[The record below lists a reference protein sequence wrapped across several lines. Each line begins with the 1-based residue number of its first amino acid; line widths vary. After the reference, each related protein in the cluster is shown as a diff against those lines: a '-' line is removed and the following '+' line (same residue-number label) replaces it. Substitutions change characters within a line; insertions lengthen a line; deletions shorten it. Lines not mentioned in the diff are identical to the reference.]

1 MPRAHND
8 NEARLLAY
16 LSAGIRTSEDIQK
29 RFGLSQSTVSRL
41 LTGLRDEVVVI
52 GRARSR
58 RYTVRRDVR
67 GLGGDFPVFSIDPE
81 GNALSLGVLAAVG
94 HDEYL
99 WQPKNGEAVSSK
111 SLPWFLA
118 DLRPDG
124 FTGRAFVRRL
134 HEDLALPPRVLDW
147 HDDHVLAALSRR
159 GEDCMGDL
167 VVGQESLDRYFRL
180 TRESGVPIPQ
190 DELPAAYSDLASRAM
205 DGQPVGSSAGGEQ
218 PKFTACIERAGEVLN
233 VLVKFSPPVETAEG
247 RRWADL
253 LVCEHIGLRLVQ
265 EQGIP
270 AAKTTLLESG
280 GRVFLEV
287 VRFDRVGRFGRL
299 PMVSLRAID
308 NEFYGR
314 QDNWADA
321 ARRMEA
327 DGSMSREDARNL
339 RWLSAFGDLIANT
352 DQHFG
357 NISLAGKAGRYT
369 LLPAYDMLPMF
380 YRPMDGAAPMKPFRP
395 PAFTTAAA
403 GEWDS
408 AFHAAMVFWER
419 AGEELRISDDFRV
432 ICRANLETVRNLEAG
447 PRLVG

>member
-1 MPRAHND
+1 MSRARND

-16 LSAGIRTSEDIQK
+16 LAAGIRTSEDIQK
-29 RFGLSQSTVSRL
+29 RLALSQPTVSRL
-41 LTGLRDEVVVI
+41 LTGLRDEVLVI

-58 RYTVRRDVR
+58 RYTLRRDVR

-81 GNALSLGVLAAVG
+81 GNASTLGGLAAVG

-99 WQPKNGEAVSSK
+99 WQPKTGEAVSSK

-147 HDDHVLAALSRR
+147 HEDHVLAALSRR
-159 GEDCMGDL
+159 GEDCMGNL

-180 TRESGVPIPQ
+180 TRESGAPIPE
-190 DELPAAYSDLASRAM
+190 DELPAAYSDLAGRAM

-233 VLVKFSPPVETAEG
+233 VLVKFSPPVETIEG

-253 LVCEHIGLRLVQ
+253 LVCEHIALQLVQ

-270 AAKTTLLESG
+270 AARTTLLESG

-299 PMVSLRAID
+299 PMVSLRAVD

-314 QDNWADA
+314 QDSWAA
-321 ARRMEA
+321 AATRMEA
-327 DGSMSREDARNL
+327 DGSMSREGASNL
-339 RWLSAFGDLIANT
+339 RWLAAFGDLIANT
-352 DQHFG
+352 DQQFG
-357 NISLAGKAGRYT
+357 NISLAGKAGRYI

-380 YRPMDGAAPMKPFRP
+380 YRPMDGAAHVKPFRAP
-395 PAFTTAAA
+395 TFTAAA
-403 GEWDS
+403 AGAWDS
-408 AFHAAMVFWER
+408 ALRAAMVFWDR
-419 AGEELRISDDFRV
+419 AGEDLRISREFRV
-432 ICRANLETVRNLEAG
+432 ICRANLETVRNLETG

>member
-8 NEARLLAY
+8 NEARLLSY
-16 LSAGIRTSEDIQK
+16 LAAGIRTSEEIQK
-29 RFGLSQSTVSRL
+29 RLGLSQPTVSRL
-41 LTGLRDEVVVI
+41 ITGLGDEVVVI
-52 GRARSR
+52 GRARAR
-58 RYTVRRDVR
+58 RYTLRRDVR
-67 GLGGDFPVFSIDPE
+67 GLGGDFPVFRIDPE
-81 GNALSLGVLAAVG
+81 GNASSLGGLAAVG

-99 WQPKNGEAVSSK
+99 WQPKDGEAVSLK

-159 GEDCMGDL
+159 GEDTMGDL
-167 VVGQESLDRYFRL
+167 VVGRESLDRYFRL
-180 TRESGVPIPQ
+180 TRETGAPIAQ
-190 DELPAAYSDLASRAM
+190 DELPVAYPDLAGKAM

-233 VLVKFSPPVETAEG
+233 VLVKFSPPVESIEG

-253 LVCEHIGLRLVQ
+253 LVCEHIALQIVQ

-270 AAKTTLLESG
+270 AAKTTLLESK

-287 VRFDRVGRFGRL
+287 VRFDRVGRYGRL
-299 PMVSLRAID
+299 PMISLRAIV
-308 NEFYGR
+308 NECYGR
-314 QDNWADA
+314 QDSWVAVA
-321 ARRMEA
+321 KRMEA
-327 DGSMSREDARNL
+327 DRSISREDAGNL
-339 RWLSAFGDLIANT
+339 RWLSVFGDLIANT

-357 NISLAGKAGRYT
+357 NISLAGKGGRYS

-380 YRPMDGAAPMKPFRP
+380 YRPMDGAAHVKPFRP
-395 PAFTTAAA
+395 PAFATTAA

-408 AFHAAMVFWER
+408 ALRAAMVFWGR
-419 AGEELRISDDFRV
+419 AGEDLRISRDFRQV
-432 ICRANLETVRNLEAG
+432 CRANLEIVRDLETG

>member
-1 MPRAHND
+1 MSRAHND

-16 LSAGIRTSEDIQK
+16 LAAGVRTSEDIQK
-29 RFGLSQSTVSRL
+29 RLGLSQPTVSRL
-41 LTGLRDEVVVI
+41 ISGLGDQILVI
-52 GRARSR
+52 GKARLR
-58 RYTVRRDVR
+58 RYALRRDAR
-67 GLGGDFPVFSIDPE
+67 GLGGDFPVFRIDPD
-81 GNALSLGVLAAVG
+81 GNASSLGVLSAVG
-94 HDEYL
+94 PDEYL
-99 WQPKNGEAVSSK
+99 WQAKVGGAVQSK

-147 HDDHVLAALSRR
+147 QDDHVLVALSRR
-159 GEDCMGDL
+159 GEDAMGDL

-180 TRESGVPIPQ
+180 TREPGSPLSQ
-190 DELPAAYSDLASRAM
+190 NELADAYPDLARRAM

-218 PKFTACIERAGEVLN
+218 PKFTACIERDGELLN
-233 VLVKFSPPVETAEG
+233 VLVKFSPPVDSVEG

-253 LVCEHIGLRLVQ
+253 LVCEHLALQLVQ
-265 EQGIP
+265 ERGIP
-270 AAKTTLLESG
+270 AAKTALLASE

-299 PMVSLRAID
+299 SMISLRAID

-314 QDNWADA
+314 QDNWVAA

-327 DGSMSREDARNL
+327 DSSMSQQDAQNL
-339 RWLSAFGDLIANT
+339 RWLSVFGDLIANT

-357 NISLAGKAGRYT
+357 NISLAGEAGRYR

-380 YRPMDGAAPMKPFRP
+380 YRPMDGAAPVKTFRP
-395 PAFTTAAA
+395 PAFSTAASGA
-403 GEWDS
+403 WDS
-408 AFHAAMVFWER
+408 ALGAAAVFWER
-419 AGEELRISDDFRV
+419 AGADLRISQDFRL
-432 ICRANLETVRNLEAG
+432 ICRANLKVVRGLETG

>member
-8 NEARLLAY
+8 NAARLLAY
-16 LSAGIRTSEDIQK
+16 LSAGIRTSEEIQK
-29 RFGLSQSTVSRL
+29 RLGLSQPTVSRL
-41 LTGLRDEVVVI
+41 ISGLGDKVVAI

-58 RYTVRRDVR
+58 RYTLRRDVR
-67 GLGGDFPVFSIDPE
+67 GAGGEFPVFSIGPD
-81 GNALSLGVLAAVG
+81 GNASPLGVLTAVG

-99 WQPKNGEAVSSK
+99 WQPKNGEVVSSK

-147 HDDHVLAALSRR
+147 HDDHVLVALSRR
-159 GEDCMGDL
+159 GEDTMGDL
-167 VVGQESLDRYFRL
+167 IVGQESLDRYFRL
-180 TRESGVPIPQ
+180 TRETALPVPQ
-190 DELPAAYSDLASRAM
+190 DELPVIYSNLAGRAM
-205 DGQPVGSSAGGEQ
+205 DGQPAGSSAGGEQ
-218 PKFTACIERAGEVLN
+218 PKFTACIEREREVLN
-233 VLVKFSPPVETAEG
+233 VLVKFSPPVDSVEG

-253 LVCEHIGLRLVQ
+253 LVCEHIALQIVQ
-265 EQGIP
+265 ESGIP
-270 AAKTTLLESG
+270 AARSTLLEAN

-299 PMVSLRAID
+299 PMISLRAID
-308 NEFYGR
+308 NEYYGR
-314 QDNWADA
+314 QDNWAA
-321 ARRMEA
+321 AAKRMEA
-327 DGSMSREDARNL
+327 DRSLSREDAGNL
-339 RWLSAFGDLIANT
+339 RWLSGFGDLIANT

-357 NISLAGKAGRYT
+357 NISLAGQGGRYS

-380 YRPMDGAAPMKPFRP
+380 YRPMDGAAPVKPFRP
-395 PAFTTAAA
+395 PAFATAAV

-408 AFHAAMVFWER
+408 ALRAALLFWGR
-419 AGEELRISDDFRV
+419 AGEDLRISEGFRQV
-432 ICRANLETVRNLEAG
+432 CRANLQIVRDLESG

>member
-1 MPRAHND
+1 MPRAHSD
-8 NEARLLAY
+8 NETRLLAY
-16 LSAGIRTSEDIQK
+16 LAAGIRSSEEIQK
-29 RFGLSQSTVSRL
+29 RLGLSQATVSRL
-41 LTGLRDEVVVI
+41 ITALKDEIVVI

-58 RYTVRRDVR
+58 RYTLRRDVR

-81 GNALSLGVLAAVG
+81 GNATSLGILAAIG
-94 HDEYL
+94 QDAYL
-99 WQPKNGEAVSSK
+99 WQPKNGEAVASK

-134 HEDLALPPRVLDW
+134 HEDLAMPPRVLDW

-159 GEDCMGDL
+159 GEEFMGDL
-167 VVGQESLDRYFRL
+167 IVGRESLDRYFRL
-180 TRESGVPIPQ
+180 TRDSGPPIPQ
-190 DELPAAYSDLASRAM
+190 EELPVAYPELAGKAM

-218 PKFTACIERAGEVLN
+218 PKFTACIERGGEVLN
-233 VLVKFSPPVETAEG
+233 VLVKFSPPVEAVEG

-253 LVCEHIGLRLVQ
+253 LVCEHIALQVVQ

-270 AAKTTLLESG
+270 AAKTTLLQSG
-280 GRVFLEV
+280 GRLFLEV

-314 QDNWADA
+314 QDNWAA
-321 ARRMEA
+321 AAKRMEA
-327 DGSMSREDARNL
+327 DHSISREDAGNL
-339 RWLSAFGDLIANT
+339 RWLSFFGDLIANT

-357 NISLAGKAGRYT
+357 NISLAGNAGRYR

-380 YRPMDGAAPMKPFRP
+380 YRPMDGAAPVKPFRP
-395 PAFTTAAA
+395 PAFATAAA

-408 AFHAAMVFWER
+408 ALRAALDFWGR
-419 AGEELRISDDFRV
+419 AGDDQRISQDFRA
-432 ICRANLETVRNLEAG
+432 ICRNNLEIVRDLETG

>member
-1 MPRAHND
+1 MPRVHND

-16 LSAGIRTSEDIQK
+16 LSAGIRTSEEIQK
-29 RFGLSQSTVSRL
+29 RLGLSQPTVSRL
-41 LTGLRDEVVVI
+41 ITGLGNQVVAI

-58 RYTVRRDVR
+58 RYTLRRDVR
-67 GLGGDFPVFSIDPE
+67 GAGGDFPVFSIGPD
-81 GNALSLGVLAAVG
+81 GNASSLGVLVAVG

-99 WQPKNGEAVSSK
+99 WQPKDGEAVSSK

-124 FTGRAFVRRL
+124 FTGRAFVKRL

-159 GEDCMGDL
+159 GEDAMGDL
-167 VVGQESLDRYFRL
+167 IVGQESLDRYFRL
-180 TRESGVPIPQ
+180 TRDTAPPVPQ
-190 DELPAAYSDLASRAM
+190 NELPIVYPDLAERAM

-218 PKFTACIERAGEVLN
+218 PKFTACIEREGNVLN
-233 VLVKFSPPVETAEG
+233 ALVKFSPPVDSVEG
-247 RRWADL
+247 QRWADL
-253 LVCEHIGLRLVQ
+253 LICEHIALQIVQ
-265 EQGIP
+265 EAGIP
-270 AAKTTLLESG
+270 AAKTTLLEAK

-287 VRFDRVGRFGRL
+287 VRFDRVGLYGRL
-299 PMVSLRAID
+299 PMISLRAID

-314 QDNWADA
+314 QDNWAAA

-327 DGSMSREDARNL
+327 DRSISREDASNL

-357 NISLAGKAGRYT
+357 NISLAGKGGRYA

-380 YRPMDGAAPMKPFRP
+380 YRPMDGAAPVKPFRP
-395 PAFTTAAA
+395 PAFASGAA

-408 AFHAAMVFWER
+408 ALRAALEFWGR
-419 AGEELRISDDFRV
+419 AGGDQRISEDFRQV
-432 ICRANLETVRNLEAG
+432 CRANLQIVRDLESG